1 MCSLASVTKLMTASA
16 IMVLRDRKQLDL
28 DRPVN
33 DHLGSAKLKSP
44 AWNPADATVRR
55 VATHTA
61 GLATYD
67 NGYYCRGNEGDCQDI
82 MISRFGV
89 SIWRPGERFDYS
101 NLGYGV
107 LGDVIRGE

>member
-1 MCSLASVTKLMTASA
+1 M
-16 IMVLRDRKQLDL
+16 LRDRKQLDL
-28 DRPVN
+28 DRPVT
-33 DHLGSAKLKSP
+33 DYLGSAKLKSP

-55 VATHTA
+55 VATHTT

-82 MISRFGV
+82 MISRFV
-89 SIWRPGERFDYS
+89 VLIWRPGERFDYS